1 MYQEGLLLLIPLSF
15 RHIPPDAP
23 HGPSTLQH
31 IYSRREEI
39 VPCCLWW
46 RRFFYI
52 FSLLRHRERDTHS
65 YRSQKWANMFP
76 GPRVVWRRSIHKGV
90 LCKLSTPQHS
100 TQTTPFSSTRIT
112 SPQHPSLLAGCYGTI
127 VVVWWW
133 WWWYVVYM
141 RFIVGPLYTFYHLY
155 IGHSTFLSPAAQHPI
170 KSLSTL

>member
-15 RHIPPDAP
+15 RHIPPTPPMDP
-23 HGPSTLQH
+23 PLYSTQ
-31 IYSRREEI
+31 I
-39 VPCCLWW
+39 VAGKKLCRVVCDGADSFI
-46 RRFFYI
+46 FFG
-52 FSLLRHRERDTHS
+52 SGTESGTHS
-65 YRSQKWANMFP
+65 YRSQKWANMFWFLP

-133 WWWYVVYM
+133 WWYVVYM
-141 RFIVGPLYTFYHLY
+141 RFIVGPPYTFYHLY
-155 IGHSTFLSPAAQHPI
+155 IGHWTFLSPAAQHPI